1 MSESYDVFLSHSSED
16 KSVVHS
22 VAERLKSDGL
32 RVWLDDW
39 ELPAG
44 RQHSG
49 EDRGGA
55 GASSRVL
62 VFCMSANEFGS
73 DWAQGGP
80 AIDDVLASGRTIR
93 QADRPAEDPG
103 HEI

>member
-22 VAERLKSDGL
+22 VAERLKSDRL

-39 ELPAG
+39 ELRPGDSIPAKIEEG
-44 RQHSG
+44 LEH
-49 EDRGGA
+49 
-55 GASSRVL
+55 SRVL

-73 DWAQGGP
+73 DWAQDEP
-80 AIDDVLASGRTIR
+80 DFDDVLAHGRTIR
-93 QADRPAEDPG
+93 QADRPAEDPAP
-103 HEI
+103 